1 VTQPPPPEPHGYP
14 APPYPPAQYGPPQ
27 YGPPQQPPAPQQGRT
42 SYLVALGAA
51 AVWAAVNIVLVLA
64 VNMGGRG
71 LPFSGYALGLV
82 IGRAVVPTLLA
93 SLIVWLIRRRRDSS
107 FVLLMFL
114 ALPFYFIVSFMAFA
128 GGAR

>member
-1 VTQPPPPEPHGYP
+1 MTQPPPPEPHGYP
-14 APPYPPAQYGPPQ
+14 APPYPPPH
-27 YGPPQQPPAPQQGRT
+27 YGPPQQPLTPPQGRT

-51 AVWAAVNIVLVLA
+51 AVWAAANIVLVLA

-71 LPFSGYALGLV
+71 LPFSGHALGLV
-82 IGRAVVPTLLA
+82 IGRAVVTTLLA
-93 SLIVWLIRRRRDSS
+93 SLVVWLIRRRRNSS

-114 ALPFYFIVSFMAFA
+114 ALPFYLIVSFMAFA